1 MIKNIL
7 KRMIALSLA
16 GCLVLTGCNKQQ
28 TEKTDT
34 AEHTQEWKTAETTP
48 FGRYPEEV
56 IYTLGKMTGMN
67 NSNLPKGDTYED
79 NGYTRYLKKQLNI
92 QNKDVFEAG
101 ENDNYQETVSMTI
114 ASRELPDVMVVND
127 MDMLQLLVDND
138 LIEDLTQVY
147 EDCTSS
153 RIKDIYNSY
162 GSEILDNVTFD
173 GKLMAL
179 PETNIDD
186 GPSLCWLRKDWM
198 DKLGLDA
205 PETVE
210 DVENIVHEFVQKDPG
225 GNGKG
230 ETVGLVCDDELTGG
244 CGYSYEYQNDI
255 IFASFGAFPKQWIYN
270 KDGEV
275 VYGSVQNE
283 AKAALGKLRQM
294 YQQGT
299 LDNNFLMR
307 ESSNIIEL
315 IVSGKCG
322 SFFGPWWSPNNPLM
336 SAMQKNPN
344 AEWQPYLIQ
353 TDKDGQ
359 TSFASQNPND
369 KYVVVRK
376 GYKHPEI
383 VMKIVSV
390 LFDDLRY
397 DEEDVREMERYYQDN
412 VDPTAR
418 PLAINVDYKDALMR
432 CYDSLKDAIQG
443 RKKLED
449 LGLLE
454 GAYYISCSK
463 YLDRKKDTS
472 AQRSWEDWAAY
483 ASRMTA
489 CSVLRK
495 GQTRQVKSL
504 FFGET
509 KTMKSNWWRLEELE
523 KKVYLE
529 IVTGQKPLSYFDEF
543 VKEWNRQGGEKI
555 RGEVAQELKGK

>member
-56 IYTLGKMTGMN
+56 IYTLGKMTVMN

-127 MDMLQLLVDND
+127 MEMLQLLVDND

-205 PETVE
+205 PKTVE

-463 YLDRKKDTS
+463 YLDRKKETS
-472 AQRSWEDWAAY
+472 AQKSWEDWAAY

-523 KKVYLE
+523 KKAYLE

>member
-7 KRMIALSLA
+7 KRMMALSLA

-34 AEHTQEWKTAETTP
+34 ADNIQEWKTAETTP

-56 IYTLGKMTGMN
+56 VYTLGKMTGMN

-205 PETVE
+205 PKTVE

-472 AQRSWEDWAAY
+472 AQKSWEDWAAY

-523 KKVYLE
+523 KKAYLE

>member
-1 MIKNIL
+1 M
-7 KRMIALSLA
+7 ALSLA

-162 GSEILDNVTFD
+162 GSEILDNVTFN

-198 DKLGLDA
+198 DKLDLDA

-255 IFASFGAFPKQWIYN
+255 VFASFGAFPKQWIYN

-283 AKAALGKLRQM
+283 AKAALGKLRRM

-353 TDKDGQ
+353 TDKDGR

-472 AQRSWEDWAAY
+472 AQKSWEDWAAY

-523 KKVYLE
+523 KKAYLE

>member
-147 EDCTSS
+147 ENCTSS

-205 PETVE
+205 PKTVE

-283 AKAALGKLRQM
+283 AKAALGKLRKM

-472 AQRSWEDWAAY
+472 AQKSWEDWAAY

-555 RGEVAQELKGK
+555 RGEVAQELKGR

>member
-147 EDCTSS
+147 ENCTSS

-205 PETVE
+205 PKTVE

-353 TDKDGQ
+353 TDKDGR

-463 YLDRKKDTS
+463 YIDRKKDTS
-472 AQRSWEDWAAY
+472 AQKSWEDWAAY

>member
-397 DEEDVREMERYYQDN
+397 DEDDVREMERYYQDN

-472 AQRSWEDWAAY
+472 AQKSWEDWAAY

-523 KKVYLE
+523 KKAYLE

>member
-1 MIKNIL
+1 
-7 KRMIALSLA
+7 MIALSLT
-16 GCLVLTGCNKQQ
+16 GCLVLTGCSKQQ

-162 GSEILDNVTFD
+162 GSEILDNVMFD

-359 TSFASQNPND
+359 ISFASQNPND

-472 AQRSWEDWAAY
+472 AQKSWEDWAAY

>member
-205 PETVE
+205 PKTVE

-283 AKAALGKLRQM
+283 AKAALGKLRKM

-307 ESSNIIEL
+307 ESNNIIEL

-472 AQRSWEDWAAY
+472 AQKSWEDWAAY

>member
-1 MIKNIL
+1 M
-7 KRMIALSLA
+7 MALSLA

-28 TEKTDT
+28 TEKKDT

-472 AQRSWEDWAAY
+472 AQKSWEDWAAY

-555 RGEVAQELKGK
+555 RGEVAQELKGR

>member
-1 MIKNIL
+1 
-7 KRMIALSLA
+7 MIALSLA

-162 GSEILDNVTFD
+162 GSEILDNITFD

-472 AQRSWEDWAAY
+472 AQKSWEDWAAY

-489 CSVLRK
+489 CSVLKK

-523 KKVYLE
+523 KKAYLE

>member
-7 KRMIALSLA
+7 KRMMALSLA

-127 MDMLQLLVDND
+127 MDMLQLLVDNG

-162 GSEILDNVTFD
+162 GSEILDNVTFN

-472 AQRSWEDWAAY
+472 AQKSWEDWAAY

>member
-1 MIKNIL
+1 
-7 KRMIALSLA
+7 MIALSLA

-28 TEKTDT
+28 TEKKDT

-472 AQRSWEDWAAY
+472 AQKSWEDWAAY

>member
-472 AQRSWEDWAAY
+472 AQKSWEDWAAY

>member
-7 KRMIALSLA
+7 KRMMALSLA

-34 AEHTQEWKTAETTP
+34 ADNIQEWKTAETTP

-56 IYTLGKMTGMN
+56 VYTLGKMTGMN

-138 LIEDLTQVY
+138 LVEDLTQVY

-173 GKLMAL
+173 GKLVAL

-275 VYGSVQNE
+275 VYGSVQDE

-383 VMKIVSV
+383 IMKIVSV

-472 AQRSWEDWAAY
+472 AQKSWEDWAAY

-523 KKVYLE
+523 KKAYLE

>member
-1 MIKNIL
+1 M
-7 KRMIALSLA
+7 MALSLA

-162 GSEILDNVTFD
+162 GSEILDNITFD

-472 AQRSWEDWAAY
+472 AQKSWEDWAAY

-489 CSVLRK
+489 CSVLKK

>member
-127 MDMLQLLVDND
+127 MEMLQLLVDND

-205 PETVE
+205 PKTVE

-463 YLDRKKDTS
+463 YLDRKKETS
-472 AQRSWEDWAAY
+472 AQKSLEDWAAY

-523 KKVYLE
+523 KKAYLE

>member
-1 MIKNIL
+1 
-7 KRMIALSLA
+7 MIALSLA

-28 TEKTDT
+28 TEKKDT

-472 AQRSWEDWAAY
+472 AQKSWEDWAAY

-529 IVTGQKPLSYFDEF
+529 IVPGQKPLSYFDEF

>member
-412 VDPTAR
+412 IDPTAR

-472 AQRSWEDWAAY
+472 AQKSWEDWAAY

>member
-34 AEHTQEWKTAETTP
+34 AEHTQEWKTSETTP

-162 GSEILDNVTFD
+162 GSEILNNVTFD

-472 AQRSWEDWAAY
+472 AQKSWEDWAAY

>member
-147 EDCTSS
+147 ENCTSS

-205 PETVE
+205 PKTVE

-283 AKAALGKLRQM
+283 AKAALGKLRKM

-472 AQRSWEDWAAY
+472 AQKSWEDWAAY

-523 KKVYLE
+523 KKAYLE

-555 RGEVAQELKGK
+555 RGEVAQELKGR

>member
-283 AKAALGKLRQM
+283 AKAALGKLRKM

-307 ESSNIIEL
+307 ESNNIIEL

-472 AQRSWEDWAAY
+472 AQKSWEDWAAY

>member
-283 AKAALGKLRQM
+283 AKAALGKLRKM

-307 ESSNIIEL
+307 ESNNIIEL

-472 AQRSWEDWAAY
+472 AQKSWEDWAAY

-555 RGEVAQELKGK
+555 RGEVAQELKGR

>member
-7 KRMIALSLA
+7 KRMMALSLA

-34 AEHTQEWKTAETTP
+34 ADNIQEWKTAETTP

-56 IYTLGKMTGMN
+56 VYTLGKMTGMN

-205 PETVE
+205 PKTVE

-472 AQRSWEDWAAY
+472 AQKSWEDWAAY

-523 KKVYLE
+523 KKAYLE

-555 RGEVAQELKGK
+555 RGEVAQELEGK

>member
-28 TEKTDT
+28 TEKKDT

-138 LIEDLTQVY
+138 LIENLTQVY

-162 GSEILDNVTFD
+162 GSEILNNVTFD

-205 PETVE
+205 PKTVE
-210 DVENIVHEFVQKDPG
+210 DVEDIVHEFVQKDPG

-472 AQRSWEDWAAY
+472 AQKSWEDWAAY

>member
-1 MIKNIL
+1 M
-7 KRMIALSLA
+7 MALSLA

-34 AEHTQEWKTAETTP
+34 ADNIQEWKTAETTP

-56 IYTLGKMTGMN
+56 VYTLGKMTGMN

-205 PETVE
+205 PKTVE

-472 AQRSWEDWAAY
+472 AQKSWEDWAAY

-523 KKVYLE
+523 KKAYLE

>member
-34 AEHTQEWKTAETTP
+34 ADNIQEWKTAETTP

-56 IYTLGKMTGMN
+56 VYTLGKMTGMN

-138 LIEDLTQVY
+138 LVEDLTQVY

-173 GKLMAL
+173 GKLVAL

-383 VMKIVSV
+383 IMKIVSV

-472 AQRSWEDWAAY
+472 AQKSWEDWAAY

-523 KKVYLE
+523 KKAYLE

>member
-162 GSEILDNVTFD
+162 GGEILDNVTFD

-205 PETVE
+205 PKTVE
-210 DVENIVHEFVQKDPG
+210 DVENIVHEFVQTDPG

-472 AQRSWEDWAAY
+472 AQKSWEDWAAY

>member
-1 MIKNIL
+1 
-7 KRMIALSLA
+7 MIALSLA

-34 AEHTQEWKTAETTP
+34 ADNIQEWKTAETTP

-56 IYTLGKMTGMN
+56 VYTLGKMTGMN

-138 LIEDLTQVY
+138 LVEDLTQVY

-173 GKLMAL
+173 GKLVAL

-205 PETVE
+205 PKTVE

-472 AQRSWEDWAAY
+472 AQKSWEDWAAY

-489 CSVLRK
+489 CSVLKK

-523 KKVYLE
+523 KKAYLE

>member
-1 MIKNIL
+1 
-7 KRMIALSLA
+7 MIALSLA

-127 MDMLQLLVDND
+127 MDMLQLLVDNG

-162 GSEILDNVTFD
+162 GSEILDNVTFN

-198 DKLGLDA
+198 DKLDLDA

-472 AQRSWEDWAAY
+472 AQKSWEDWAAY

>member
-173 GKLMAL
+173 GKLVAL

-205 PETVE
+205 PKTVE

-472 AQRSWEDWAAY
+472 AQKSWEDWAAY

-489 CSVLRK
+489 CSVLKK

-523 KKVYLE
+523 KKAYLE

>member
-7 KRMIALSLA
+7 KRMISLSLA

-127 MDMLQLLVDND
+127 MEMLQLLVDND

-205 PETVE
+205 PKTVE

-472 AQRSWEDWAAY
+472 AQKSWEDWAAY

-489 CSVLRK
+489 CSVLKK

-523 KKVYLE
+523 KKAYLE

>member
-472 AQRSWEDWAAY
+472 AQKSWEDWAAY

-523 KKVYLE
+523 KKAYLE

>member
-127 MDMLQLLVDND
+127 MEMLQLLVDND

-205 PETVE
+205 PKTVE

-336 SAMQKNPN
+336 SAMQNNPN

-472 AQRSWEDWAAY
+472 AQKSWEDWAAY

-489 CSVLRK
+489 CSVLKK

-523 KKVYLE
+523 KKAYLE

>member
-1 MIKNIL
+1 M
-7 KRMIALSLA
+7 MALSLA

-34 AEHTQEWKTAETTP
+34 ADNIQEWKTAETTP

-56 IYTLGKMTGMN
+56 VYTLGKMTGMN

-138 LIEDLTQVY
+138 LVENLTQVY

-173 GKLMAL
+173 GKLVAL

-383 VMKIVSV
+383 IMKIVSV

-472 AQRSWEDWAAY
+472 AQKSWEDWAAY

-489 CSVLRK
+489 CSVLKK

-523 KKVYLE
+523 KKAYLE

>member
-1 MIKNIL
+1 M
-7 KRMIALSLA
+7 MALSLA

-34 AEHTQEWKTAETTP
+34 ADNIQEWKTAETTP

-56 IYTLGKMTGMN
+56 VYTLGKMTGMN

-138 LIEDLTQVY
+138 LVEDLTQVY

-173 GKLMAL
+173 GKLVAL

-275 VYGSVQNE
+275 VYGSVQDE

-383 VMKIVSV
+383 IMKIVSV

-472 AQRSWEDWAAY
+472 AQKSWEDWAAY

-523 KKVYLE
+523 KKAYLE

>member
-162 GSEILDNVTFD
+162 GGEILDNVTFD

-205 PETVE
+205 PKTVE

-472 AQRSWEDWAAY
+472 AQKSWEDWAAY

-523 KKVYLE
+523 KKAYLE

>member
-472 AQRSWEDWAAY
+472 AQKSWEDWAAY

-489 CSVLRK
+489 CSVLKK

-523 KKVYLE
+523 KKAYLE

>member
-7 KRMIALSLA
+7 KRIMALSLA

-162 GSEILDNVTFD
+162 GSEILDNVTFN

-198 DKLGLDA
+198 DKLDLDA

-283 AKAALGKLRQM
+283 AKAALGKLRRM
-294 YQQGT
+294 YQQGI

-307 ESSNIIEL
+307 ESNNIIEL

-472 AQRSWEDWAAY
+472 AQKSWEDWAAY

-523 KKVYLE
+523 KKAYLE

>member
-1 MIKNIL
+1 
-7 KRMIALSLA
+7 MIALSLA

-127 MDMLQLLVDND
+127 MEMLQLLVDND

-198 DKLGLDA
+198 DKLGLDT
-205 PETVE
+205 PKTVE

-463 YLDRKKDTS
+463 YLDRKKETS
-472 AQRSWEDWAAY
+472 AQKSWEDWAAY

-523 KKVYLE
+523 KKAYLE